1 MNNAL
6 EWIFRVKAQVAGIRA
21 AVADLTRVQKALE
34 GVRASSV
41 RTAMPRL
48 YLTGVGSVLTGLSA
62 VEAGYR
68 RLAGTAGW
76 AVRQITSLPGLVTV
90 GAVGLGAKM
99 VLDAVTFRENTEV
112 ALKTILGSREAASQA
127 LDEAM
132 RFASRTPFTTQQV
145 MDAYTRLVVSQ
156 FKPVEVPVL
165 LRAIGDLS
173 VMKGFSQQAVDQII
187 TAFSQIRSTGRL
199 MKEELN
205 QLSQVGAP
213 QAKIYERIGAH
224 LGKTAQEAQKL
235 VESGRVSA
243 DLGIVAVLEAIRDT
257 ISGGRLGKLTEE
269 FSATLTGLWS
279 TLRSRSFEFLKDVQ
293 VGPLKNLLQNL
304 VALTDTSSDLGKRFK
319 ARLESVI
326 GAGVKS
332 VFGPLAKATD
342 PKALEPALTAWLDQL
357 KGWARQL
364 GPTLRSAWV
373 QVREFMAGVRDAFA
387 IMREAWGYLRPI
399 LAFVSALVRPLGDT
413 GTQAAGAASGFT
425 RLAGA
430 ALGLVAAWKL
440 LNTLTLGLPNAFLR
454 LGGALLKV
462 GAVRLLPG
470 LRPAL
475 VQVWGALRTSL
486 PRALMGAWGVLR
498 AFLPR
503 ILTGVGQFLRVG
515 GVRLLLGLRLA
526 LTQAWGILRAFLP
539 RILIGLGRL
548 FMGLGPWGWL
558 VSGAITAGYLI
569 VQNWDRVKSWLK
581 GAWGA
586 MAGWGKAAWD
596 GVAQATSGAWATV
609 VSWFSTLTNRARST
623 WQGVLAAA
631 RGAWQG
637 LRGTVGG
644 VVSSIVDWFKGLPG
658 RIVGAL
664 KGLGSQLVE
673 AIKAE
678 VARVPG
684 GELVLRA
691 LTSITA
697 GVRRV
702 WEAGATVAGAL
713 AQGAKDVLQ
722 VRSPS
727 RLFAHYGRMA
737 MAGLALGAT
746 AMTPAV
752 ARVMEASMQRAVPEV
767 VAPTVAP
774 RVEAPVVAPQVEAPV
789 VAPQVETPVVVPR
802 VGAPVVVPEVA
813 TPTVVPRVE
822 VPRVVPQVETPVV
835 VPRVEAPVVA
845 PEVATPTVVPRMEAP
860 RVAPQVETPVVVPR
874 VGAPVVAPRVKT
886 PVVAPEVVTPTVAPR
901 VATSVRPDLMASARP
916 LALRMVTAL
925 PRVTPPTPTLPPIRM
940 EGATLSAPQ
949 ARAERSVVV
958 NITVD
963 GARDPKAV
971 AREVVEALDEWAA
984 GRIVVR
990 GLEFLALEDGHA

>member
-21 AVADLTRVQKALE
+21 AVADLTRVQRSLE
-34 GVRASSV
+34 GVKAASA
-41 RTAMPRL
+41 RTTLPRL
-48 YLTGVGSVLTGLSA
+48 YLTGVGSVLAGLSA
-62 VEAGYR
+62 VEGGYR

-76 AVRQITSLPGLVTV
+76 AVRQITSLPGFLTA

-99 VLDAVTFRENTEV
+99 VLDAVTFRQNTEV

-127 LDEAM
+127 LEEVM

-156 FKPVEVPVL
+156 FKPEEVPVL
-165 LRAIGDLS
+165 LKAIGDLS

-224 LGKTAQEAQKL
+224 LGVTAQQAQKL
-235 VESGRVSA
+235 VGAGRVSPN
-243 DLGIVAVLEAIRDT
+243 LGIVAILEAIRDT
-257 ISGGRLGKLTEE
+257 ISGGRLGRLTEE

-293 VGPLKNLLQNL
+293 VGSLENLLRNL
-304 VALTDTSSDLGKRFK
+304 VAITDTTSSLGQRLK
-319 ARLESVI
+319 AGLESVI
-326 GAGVKS
+326 GAGVEAI
-332 VFGPLAKATD
+332 FGPLARATD

-357 KGWARQL
+357 KGWAKQL
-364 GPTLRSAWV
+364 GPTLRSAWAQV
-373 QVREFMAGVRDAFA
+373 QEFVAGVRDAFA
-387 IMREAWGYLRPI
+387 IMREAWGYLRPV
-399 LAFVSALVRPLGDT
+399 LAFVSGLVRPLGDT
-413 GTQAAGAASGFT
+413 EVQAAGAASGFT

-440 LNTLTLGLPNAFLR
+440 LNVLTLGLPSALLR
-454 LGGALLKV
+454 LSAALLRV

-470 LRPAL
+470 LRPVL
-475 VQVWGALRTSL
+475 VQAWGA
-486 PRALMGAWGVLR
+486 LR

-503 ILTGVGQFLRVG
+503 VLTEVGQFLRVG
-515 GVRLLLGLRLA
+515 SVRLLLGLRLA
-526 LTQAWGILRAFLP
+526 LTQTWSILRAFLP
-539 RILIGLGRL
+539 RILVGLGRL
-548 FMGLGPWGWL
+548 LVGLGPWGWL
-558 VSGAITAGYLI
+558 VSGAIAAGYLI
-569 VQNWDRVKSWLK
+569 VKNWDRIQGWFK
-581 GAWGA
+581 GMWASV
-586 MAGWGKAAWD
+586 AGWARATWD
-596 GVAQATSGAWATV
+596 GVVQAAGGAWAKV
-609 VSWFSTLTNRARST
+609 VGWFSALVDRARST

-631 RGAWQG
+631 KGAWRE
-637 LRGTVGG
+637 LRDAVGG
-644 VVSSIVDWFKGLPG
+644 VIGSIVDWFRGLPG

-664 KGLGSQLVE
+664 RGLGSQLVE
-673 AIKAE
+673 AIKTE

-691 LTSITA
+691 LTGVTA

-727 RLFAHYGRMA
+727 RLFAYYGRMA

-746 AMTPAV
+746 AMVPAV

-774 RVEAPVVAPQVEAPV
+774 RVEVPTVTLQVEAPT
-789 VAPQVETPVVVPR
+789 VAPRVKVPPL
-802 VGAPVVVPEVA
+802 A
-813 TPTVVPRVE
+813 PRVE
-822 VPRVVPQVETPVV
+822 T
-835 VPRVEAPVVA
+835 PVVA
-845 PEVATPTVVPRMEAP
+845 PEVATLVVAPKMEVPTVATK
-860 RVAPQVETPVVVPR
+860 VETPVV
-874 VGAPVVAPRVKT
+874 APK
-886 PVVAPEVVTPTVAPR
+886 VVAPEVAAPTAVPQVRTFAPLN
-901 VATSVRPDLMASARP
+901 PMASAKPPAIRV
-916 LALRMVTAL
+916 VTAL
-925 PRVTPPTPTLPPIRM
+925 PRITPPTPALPPIRM
-940 EGATLSAPQ
+940 EGPTLRAPP
-949 ARAERSVVV
+949 ARTERNVVV

-963 GARDPKAV
+963 GARDPRVV

-990 GLEFLALEDGHA
+990 GLELLATEDGHA

>member
-21 AVADLTRVQKALE
+21 AVADLTRVQKSLE
-34 GVRASSV
+34 GVRASSA
-41 RTAMPRL
+41 RTALPRL
-48 YLTGVGSVLTGLSA
+48 YLTGVGSVLAGLSA
-62 VEAGYR
+62 VEGGYR

-76 AVRQITSLPGLVTV
+76 AVRQITSLPGLVTA

-99 VLDAVTFRENTEV
+99 VLDAVTFRQNTEV
-112 ALKTILGSREAASQA
+112 ALKTVLGSREAASQA
-127 LDEAM
+127 LEEVM

-187 TAFSQIRSTGRL
+187 TAFSQIRSIGRL

-213 QAKIYERIGAH
+213 QAKIYERIGAR
-224 LGKTAQEAQKL
+224 LGVTAQEAQKL
-235 VESGRVSA
+235 VGAGRVSA

-257 ISGGRLGKLTEE
+257 ISGGRLGRLTEE

-279 TLRSRSFEFLKDVQ
+279 TLRSRPFELFKDIQ
-293 VGPLKNLLQNL
+293 VGPLENLLRNL
-304 VALTDTSSDLGKRFK
+304 VAITDTNSDLGKRFK
-319 ARLESVI
+319 AQVESVI
-326 GAGVKS
+326 GAGVEAI
-332 VFGPLAKATD
+332 FGPLAKATD
-342 PKALEPALTAWLDQL
+342 PRALEPALTAWLDQL

-364 GPTLRSAWV
+364 GPALRSAWA
-373 QVREFMAGVRDAFA
+373 QVREFMAGVKDAFA
-387 IMREAWGYLRPI
+387 IMREAWGYLRPV
-399 LAFVSALVRPLGDT
+399 LAFVSGLVRPLGDAEV
-413 GTQAAGAASGFT
+413 QAAGAASGFT

-430 ALGLVAAWKL
+430 ALGMVAAWKL
-440 LNTLTLGLPNAFLR
+440 LNVLTLGLP
-454 LGGALLKV
+454 GALLRLSAALLRV

-475 VQVWGALRTSL
+475 VQAWSILR
-486 PRALMGAWGVLR
+486 V
-498 AFLPR
+498 FLPR
-503 ILTGVGQFLRVG
+503 ILMG
-515 GVRLLLGLRLA
+515 A
-526 LTQAWGILRAFLP
+526 
-539 RILIGLGRL
+539 GRL
-548 FMGLGPWGWL
+548 IMGLGPWGWL
-558 VSGAITAGYLI
+558 VSGAIAAGYLI
-569 VQNWDRVKSWLK
+569 VKNWDRIKSWFK
-581 GAWGA
+581 GAWDA
-586 MAGWGKAAWD
+586 VSGWAKSTWD
-596 GVAQATSGAWATV
+596 GVAQAASGAWAKTTG
-609 VSWFSTLTNRARST
+609 WFSALADRARST

-631 RGAWQG
+631 KGAWQE
-637 LRGTVGG
+637 LRDTVGG

-658 RIVGAL
+658 RIVEGL
-664 KGLGSQLVE
+664 KGLGGQLVE
-673 AIKAE
+673 AVKAE

-691 LTSITA
+691 LTSVTA

-713 AQGAKDVLQ
+713 ARGAKDVLQ

-746 AMTPAV
+746 AMVPAV
-752 ARVMEASMQRAVPEV
+752 ARVMEASVRQVVPE
-767 VAPTVAP
+767 
-774 RVEAPVVAPQVEAPV
+774 
-789 VAPQVETPVVVPR
+789 
-802 VGAPVVVPEVA
+802 VGAPVF
-813 TPTVVPRVE
+813 
-822 VPRVVPQVETPVV
+822 
-835 VPRVEAPVVA
+835 
-845 PEVATPTVVPRMEAP
+845 
-860 RVAPQVETPVVVPR
+860 
-874 VGAPVVAPRVKT
+874 G
-886 PVVAPEVVTPTVAPR
+886 
-901 VATSVRPDLMASARP
+901 
-916 LALRMVTAL
+916 
-925 PRVTPPTPTLPPIRM
+925 PPSPTL
-940 EGATLSAPQ
+940 AAPGM
-949 ARAERSVVV
+949 AERSVVV
-958 NITVD
+958 NIHVD